1 MKATITILSEM
12 GKSMDNGASSYRR
25 FLDGDDKG
33 IAEIVGEYKDGL
45 ILYLNGYVNNI
56 FIAEELTEDTFF
68 RLITKKPR
76 FSGKSTFKTW
86 LYAIGRNVAVDFIR
100 HNSKMLATPI
110 EDMEN
115 YLIEE
120 QSLEQSYIKEERKL
134 IIHKALSELIPD
146 YKIILWL
153 IFFEDFSNKE
163 AATILKKNDRQIKNL
178 LYRAKQS
185 LKTKLEKEGFVYEEL

>member
-1 MKATITILSEM
+1 
-12 GKSMDNGASSYRR
+12 MDNGASSYRR

-33 IAEIVGEYKDGL
+33 IAEIVEEYKDGL

-76 FSGKSTFKTW
+76 YSGKSTFKSW
-86 LYAIGRNVAVDFIR
+86 LYAIGRNVAVDYIR
-100 HNSKMLATPI
+100 HNSKMLQTPI

-115 YLIEE
+115 YLSEE
-120 QSLEQSYIKEERKL
+120 LSLEQSYIKEERK
-134 IIHKALSELIPD
+134 IIVHKALTKLTTD
-146 YKIILWL
+146 YRIILWL
-153 IFFEDFSNKE
+153 IFFEGFSNKE
-163 AATILKKNDRQIKNL
+163 AAIALKKNDRQIKDL

-185 LKTKLEKEGFVYEEL
+185 LKSKLEKEGFIYEEF

>member
-1 MKATITILSEM
+1 
-12 GKSMDNGASSYRR
+12 MDNGASSYRR

-33 IAEIVGEYKDGL
+33 IVEIVGDYKDGL

-68 RLITKKPR
+68 RLITKKPKY
-76 FSGKSTFKTW
+76 SGKSTFKSW

-100 HNSKMLATPI
+100 HNSKLINVPI

-115 YLIEE
+115 YLSEE
-120 QSLEQSYIKEERKL
+120 ENLEQSYIKEERK
-134 IIHKALSELIPD
+134 IIVHKALSELAPD
-146 YKIILWL
+146 YRTILWL
-153 IFFEDFSNKE
+153 ICFEGFSNKE
-163 AATILKKNDRQIKNL
+163 AAVILKKNERQIKNL

-185 LKTKLEKEGFVYEEL
+185 LKSELEKEGFVYEEL